1 MTEIE
6 SNFLLHQ
13 ETSNTSKGASMT
25 MAEIFA
31 GAYLTFGL
39 VAVGMIWT
47 ALIASKRRDDKA
59 ENVSYDHLKYSP
71 FREPNTKPSRSH
83 L

>member
-6 SNFLLHQ
+6 SNFLLPPA
-13 ETSNTSKGASMT
+13 TSTTSKGASMT

-39 VAVGMIWT
+39 VAVGTIWT
-47 ALIASKRRDDKA
+47 ALIASKRRDDKV
-59 ENVSYDHLKYSP
+59 ENISYDQLKYSR
-71 FREPNTKPSRSH
+71 FGEPNTKPSRSH
-83 L
+83 P